1 MCVKAFTN
9 DYFMHFTF
17 HFRDILFIRKRRFN
31 QQMST
36 LEIRLKSGQIYL
48 LYFYLK
54 NIDQFVNILEEHV

>member
-1 MCVKAFTN
+1 
-9 DYFMHFTF
+9 
-17 HFRDILFIRKRRFN
+17 
-31 QQMST
+31 MST

>member
-1 MCVKAFTN
+1 
-9 DYFMHFTF
+9 MHFTF

-54 NIDQFVNILEEHV
+54 NINQFVNILEEHV